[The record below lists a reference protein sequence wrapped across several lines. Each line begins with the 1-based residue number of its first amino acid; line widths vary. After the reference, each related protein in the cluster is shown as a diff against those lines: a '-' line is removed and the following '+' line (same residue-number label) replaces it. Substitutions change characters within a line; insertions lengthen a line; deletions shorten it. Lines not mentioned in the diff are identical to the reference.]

1 MDRGDGGV
9 SIPDISSSP
18 EDSRVPLPE
27 IVDSLASVKLMS
39 EVRRKIRKHQRYNKT
54 EHSHTLPQ

>member
-39 EVRRKIRKHQRYNKT
+39 EVRRKIRKHQI
-54 EHSHTLPQ
+54 